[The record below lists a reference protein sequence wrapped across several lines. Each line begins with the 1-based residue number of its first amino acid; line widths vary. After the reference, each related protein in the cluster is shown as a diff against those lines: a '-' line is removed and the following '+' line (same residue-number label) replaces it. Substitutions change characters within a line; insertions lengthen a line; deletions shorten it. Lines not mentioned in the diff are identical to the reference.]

1 MTPEFPKIDEDKAV
15 APHAQEIEYALIL
28 QRMINTVN
36 EDPSQMRMAIY
47 DFARARLKIDA
58 AWADKSERDRLA
70 DALETA
76 IKGVETF
83 SLRRD
88 ERERLAAPVASAQIG
103 YSGGPAGPPSGPVA
117 TAYPVTPEPDDI
129 YVPNRS
135 YPPEHLQ
142 PILNVQQ
149 RSLVSTL
156 ARFCIGVLLFVA
168 LVSLAYN
175 KQRLP
180 LLGEHLDLSKVG
192 WPTEPKPGASP
203 PVQSTV
209 QQATTPFDVKVAD
222 RPPSPLPFPI
232 PSDYGVY
239 ALNDGTLSELQ
250 LLSERVPDKRIAIS
264 TPVSEPS
271 RTTLTDGKVRFILYR
286 RDLAGNAPE
295 RMDVR
300 IVARVMRAVTFDAK
314 GKPGYTPV
322 SDAWNIRSVAYELRV
337 RPIAGNPEMLMV
349 QPEKADFALPPGRYA
364 LALKDQGYDFTV
376 AGKVTDV
383 AQCLERTDAANGVFY
398 SECQK
403 P

>member
-1 MTPEFPKIDEDKAV
+1 MTAESPKIDEDKAIS
-15 APHAQEIEYALIL
+15 PHAQEIEYALIL

-36 EDPSQMRMAIY
+36 EDPSQMRLAIY
-47 DFARARLKIDA
+47 DFARARLKIDT

-70 DALETA
+70 GALETA
-76 IKGVETF
+76 IRGVENF

-88 ERERLAAPVASAQIG
+88 ESERLSAPAAAAQIG
-103 YSGGPAGPPSGPVA
+103 YSGGAAGPPSGLVA
-117 TAYPVTPEPDDI
+117 TYPVTPEPDDI
-129 YVPNRS
+129 YVPNRFS
-135 YPPEHLQ
+135 SPPDHLQ
-142 PILNVQQ
+142 PLLNVGQ

-168 LVSLAYN
+168 LASLAYN

-192 WPTEPKPGASP
+192 WPSEPKPVDPPPAQSP
-203 PVQSTV
+203 V
-209 QQATTPFDVKVAD
+209 QQAAAPSDVRVAD
-222 RPPSPLPFPI
+222 RPPNPLPFPI
-232 PSDYGVY
+232 PNDYGVY

-250 LLSERVPDKRIAIS
+250 LLPERVPDKRIAIS
-264 TPVSEPS
+264 TPVGEPS
-271 RTTLTDGKVRFILYR
+271 RTTLSDGKVKFILYR

-300 IVARVMRAVTFDAK
+300 VVARVIRAVTFDAK

-376 AGKVTDV
+376 AGKVTDL